1 MASRY
6 MDRLGAMA
14 VYVRIP
20 AVFVM
25 FNFCYLI
32 FAVRGWSLE
41 KVCKLSA
48 KKEA

>member
-1 MASRY
+1 

-14 VYVRIP
+14 VYGSIP

-41 KVCKLSA
+41 KVCMPSTQ
-48 KKEA
+48 KEA